1 MNFKNLYDKFHNFN
15 IGCDI
20 IKSVKIKNILYGSG
34 GSNNI
39 ILSVEDKKKDNLI
52 VKIIPEVI
60 YSNVKIEPDKD
71 QLEIKFYQFLT
82 RKYVLTDRTPHIVG
96 IFKHK
101 KCENITKLLKNIKLG
116 EKCPTYEETL
126 TGKYIV
132 PESDYNICQLLLMH
146 EMKLLNSSFDMILLE
161 YCAYD
166 FSYFIRNSV
175 LDINNSNNDN
185 YSETIS
191 IFSYEIQRILFQLIF
206 TLAII
211 KDDYPGFYHG
221 DFFVRNI
228 LLSYTKEYEQNDYI
242 AYHYLDKIFYLP
254 ANGFYSKINDFGTT
268 VIIGELTPNTYDLE
282 EKYRKMFRINPYNK
296 KNDIFNLL
304 HDIYYGGNLGTI
316 SIVDMCL
323 DLKMNFT
330 KIFDIRNI
338 LSKFINVDILDDI
351 NSHNR
356 IMLDRTW
363 NIDTIK
369 ILEDSVLSP
378 QEYLLENTFEL
389 FETLPQDAEII
400 KHYNASK

>member
-1 MNFKNLYDKFHNFN
+1 MNFKNLYDKFHNFDLN
-15 IGCDI
+15 CDI
-20 IKSVKIKNILYGSG
+20 TKNIIIKKYLYGSG
-34 GSNNI
+34 GSSNI

-52 VKIIPEVI
+52 VKIIPDII
-60 YSNVKIEPDKD
+60 YSNVKIEPDNQ

-82 RKYVLTDRTPHIVG
+82 KKYILSDRTPHIVG

-101 KCENITKLLKNIKLG
+101 KCENISKLLKNIKLD

-146 EMKLLNSSFDMILLE
+146 EMKLLNSSFDIVLLE
-161 YCAYD
+161 YCEYD
-166 FSYFIRNSV
+166 FSTFIKNSIM
-175 LDINNSNNDN
+175 DINDSDNDN
-185 YSETIS
+185 YPNVMGL
-191 IFSYEIQRILFQLIF
+191 FYYEIQRILFQLIF
-206 TLAII
+206 TLSII

-228 LLSYTKEYEQNDYI
+228 LLSYVKDHKENDFV
-242 AYHYLDKIFYLP
+242 AYHYLDKTFYLP

-268 VIIGELTPNTYDLE
+268 IIIGELTPNTYGLQE
-282 EKYRKMFRINPYNK
+282 NYRKMFRINPYNK

-304 HDIYYGGNLGTI
+304 HDIYYGNNLGTI
-316 SIVDMCL
+316 SIIDLCL

-330 KIFDIRNI
+330 KIFDIRNL
-338 LSKFINVDILDDI
+338 LSKFINVSIIDDI
-351 NSHNR
+351 NSKNR
-356 IMLDRTW
+356 NMLNGTW

-378 QEYLLENTFEL
+378 EEYLLGKTFEL
-389 FETLPQDAEII
+389 FEKLPENVKII
-400 KHYNASK
+400 KHFNLIA